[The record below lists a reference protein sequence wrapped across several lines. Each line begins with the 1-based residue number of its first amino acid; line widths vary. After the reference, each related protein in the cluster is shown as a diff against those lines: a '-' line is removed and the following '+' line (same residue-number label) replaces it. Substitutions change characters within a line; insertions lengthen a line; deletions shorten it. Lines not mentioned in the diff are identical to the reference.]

1 MSAVMCAPGVEMFDA
16 ETQAA
21 EPARIETTLF
31 DLIAAL
37 QDETSGGD
45 DAAVVA
51 SVIDLLETGRIR
63 LSPPV
68 GKPFAQMEAY
78 RCNDC
83 IDM

>member
-1 MSAVMCAPGVEMFDA
+1 MSAVMHTPGVGMFDA

-37 QDETSGGD
+37 QDETGGGG

-63 LSPPV
+63 LSAPV
-68 GKPFAQMEAY
+68 GKPFEQMGAD

-83 IDM
+83 IGR